1 MGTGGRKSKPIH
13 TIIVYHVLPVSGTG
27 RMTKEQ
33 VKKRLQT
40 HVRLCYD
47 IEEYRIGCALGAKG
61 RKKPMV
67 EVTITPATCED
78 AAEMLEIYAP
88 YVTQTTVSSE
98 YEAPTLQTFCQR
110 IETYTKT
117 LPWLVCRI
125 NGRVAGYGYASP
137 HRSRAGYQW
146 SVETSIYVAP
156 DFHRQGVAALRNHYS
171 TSSNKTQDKIYHI
184 PYNTQDNFLKNPY
197 NTQDN
202 RRIVM
207 FRRFK
212 HISLPLISVTQF
224 FREHPL

>member
-1 MGTGGRKSKPIH
+1 M
-13 TIIVYHVLPVSGTG
+13 
-27 RMTKEQ
+27 
-33 VKKRLQT
+33 
-40 HVRLCYD
+40 
-47 IEEYRIGCALGAKG
+47 GAKG
-61 RKKPMV
+61 IKKPMV

-156 DFHRQGVAALRNHYS
+156 DFHRQGVAAALYRALFSLLVRQGYYNIFVGITSPNERSIKFHTAMGFTISGAYQNSMYKFGQWRDVIWMAKSLRPHELAPVP
-171 TSSNKTQDKIYHI
+171 TVPFPQIREEAQTQAILQAQAQTIRVDE
-184 PYNTQDNFLKNPY
+184 TV
-197 NTQDN
+197 
-202 RRIVM
+202 RIAQ
-207 FRRFK
+207 
-212 HISLPLISVTQF
+212 H
-224 FREHPL
+224 